1 VWLELLLPAVL
12 LLLLLLQG
20 LKTTRDILTSLL
32 LLAMLL
38 QLITTIKTVFCKQPL
53 ELF

>member
-1 VWLELLLPAVL
+1 LELLLPVVL
-12 LLLLLLQG
+12 LLLQRLE
-20 LKTTRDILTSLL
+20 TTRDILMPLL

-38 QLITTIKTVFCKQPL
+38 RLIMTINTVFFKQPL